1 MVCTAQPPYPNDD
14 THIDIFEAWGERKGY
29 RITSGTGIASTPH
42 LTILNSTTLGDS
54 ARWAEHDLWVLRN
67 KDNEPRSADPL
78 NYFAPKDPLI
88 DFTKM
93 ADGESLR
100 ANDEEEYDGD
110 LVVYFNLGAHHLP
123 HSGDLPN
130 TLMHTSA
137 SSVIFIPHNFGDRD
151 ASRESVQGVRLQ
163 LKGTKNSGGFAGEE
177 SEDDTDVG
185 SDLRSRVYGRG
196 SMDTK
201 REHKPKYFGATYEE
215 DLKLALEDIE
225 PDLAKV
231 YVSSEHG
238 VTDLTF
244 NGSAAG
250 VWELP

>member
-1 MVCTAQPPYPNDD
+1 
-14 THIDIFEAWGERKGY
+14 
-29 RITSGTGIASTPH
+29 
-42 LTILNSTTLGDS
+42 
-54 ARWAEHDLWVLRN
+54 
-67 KDNEPRSADPL
+67 
-78 NYFAPKDPLI
+78 
-88 DFTKM
+88 M
-93 ADGESLR
+93 ANGESLKH
-100 ANDEEEYDGD
+100 NSQQDYDGD

-137 SSVIFIPHNFGDRD
+137 SSVMFIPHNFGDRD

-177 SEDDTDVG
+177 ESTGGEDRG
-185 SDLRSRVYGRG
+185 SDLRSRVHRRAA
-196 SMDTK
+196 DAN
-201 REHKPKYFGATYEE
+201 REHRPKYFGATYQE
-215 DLKLALEDIE
+215 DVQLSLEALE
-225 PDLAKV
+225 PDLAKS

-250 VWELP
+250 VWEMS